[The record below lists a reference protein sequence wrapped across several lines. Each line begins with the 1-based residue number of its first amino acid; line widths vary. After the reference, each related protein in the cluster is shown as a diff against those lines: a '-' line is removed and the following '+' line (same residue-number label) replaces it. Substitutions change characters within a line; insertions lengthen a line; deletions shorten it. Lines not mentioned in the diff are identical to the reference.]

1 MSAVVLVPLLV
12 TVLTVGVIV
21 VSTVVTVRAERRYNA
36 VLAVRWIETQ
46 RRRMP
51 TRQAGQRIAHAHSV
65 AIRSARAQAKRD
77 AA

>member
-21 VSTVVTVRAERRYNA
+21 VSTAVTVRAERRFNA
-36 VLAVRWIETQ
+36 VLAARWIATQQQ
-46 RRRMP
+46 RRIL
-51 TRQAGQRIAHAHSV
+51 AAHRTV
-65 AIRSARAQAKRD
+65 AIRAARALARRD